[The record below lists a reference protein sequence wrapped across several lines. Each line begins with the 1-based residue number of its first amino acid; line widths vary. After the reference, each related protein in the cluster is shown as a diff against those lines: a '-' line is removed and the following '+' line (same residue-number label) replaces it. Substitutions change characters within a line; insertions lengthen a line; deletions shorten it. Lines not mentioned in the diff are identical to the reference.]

1 MIRRFVKEDTY
12 AVVATWRSASAL
24 AHPFLTQAFI
34 DREAENVR
42 NVYLALAET
51 WVTEID
57 GEVVG
62 FIALIEDVVGGLFL
76 DPAYHGKGYGRAMLD
91 KAVAERGALQVEV
104 FKENGSARRFY
115 AAYGFQGSE
124 EFTHELSGQR
134 TIRMTFTPS

>member
-1 MIRRFVKEDTY
+1 MIRKFKKEDTD

-24 AHPFLTQAFI
+24 AHPFLSQAFI

-42 NVYLALAET
+42 NVYLTLAET
-51 WVTEID
+51 WVTEVD

-76 DPAYHGKGYGRAMLD
+76 DPAYHGQGYGKAMLD

-104 FKENGSARRFY
+104 FKENTTGRSFY
-115 AAYGFQGSE
+115 TAYGFRGTE
-124 EFTHELSGQR
+124 EFTHELTEQP
-134 TIRMTFTPS
+134 TLRMTFTPQ

>member
-1 MIRRFVKEDTY
+1 MIRRFEKEDTD
-12 AVVATWRSASAL
+12 AVVASWRSASAL

-51 WVTEID
+51 WVTEVD

-62 FIALIEDVVGGLFL
+62 FIALIEDMVGGLFL
-76 DPAYHGKGYGRAMLD
+76 DPAHHGQGYGRAMLD
-91 KAVAERGALQVEV
+91 KAVAEKGSLQVEV
-104 FKENGSARRFY
+104 FKENPRGRRFY
-115 AAYGFQGSE
+115 TAYGFQGTE